1 MDLSALHPEAR
12 RHVEHH
18 GMLAHPEGGFF
29 VETFRSPHTV
39 QPEDGRGARSAL
51 TTILF
56 LLDAGHAQGISRLH
70 RVTSDEVW
78 HFIAGD
84 PLELTILP
92 EDLSTIEDGPLDEA
106 HPVRVVPAGHW
117 QAARTLG
124 SWTLVGCTVGPGFDF
139 SDFTMLRE
147 APEHAERFARIHPDR
162 QTLL

>member
-1 MDLSALHPEAR
+1 MQ
-12 RHVEHH
+12 
-18 GMLAHPEGGFF
+18 AHPEGGFF

-39 QPEDGRGARSAL
+39 EPEDDRGSRSAL

-56 LLDAGHAQGISRLH
+56 LLDTGHAQGISRLH

-92 EDLSTIEDGPLDEA
+92 EDMAQADDWPLDSA

-124 SWTLVGCTVGPGFDF
+124 TWTLVGCTVGPGFDF
-139 SDFTMLRE
+139 ADFTMLRE
-147 APEHAERFARIHPDR
+147 APEPAARFARIHPDR

>member
-1 MDLSALHPEAR
+1 MDLAALHPEAR

-29 VETFRSPHTV
+29 VETFRSPQTV
-39 QPEDGRGARSAL
+39 QPEDGRGARSSL

-56 LLDAGHAQGISRLH
+56 LLDTGHAEGISRLH

-92 EDLSTIEDGPLDEA
+92 EDLTTIEDGSLAPD

-124 SWTLVGCTVGPGFDF
+124 NWTLVGCTVGPGFDF
-139 SDFTMLRE
+139 ADFTMLRE
-147 APEHAERFARIHPDR
+147 APTPAERFARIHPDR
-162 QTLL
+162 QALL